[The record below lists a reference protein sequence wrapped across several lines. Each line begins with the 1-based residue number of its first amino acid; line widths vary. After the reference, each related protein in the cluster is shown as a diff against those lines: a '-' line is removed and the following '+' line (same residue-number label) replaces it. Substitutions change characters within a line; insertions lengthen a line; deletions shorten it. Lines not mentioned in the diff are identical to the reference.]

1 MVKFKGRLDM
11 KQYVKNKSLKWGF
24 KFRHRCTSKS
34 GYLYHFDLYLEKK
47 ENAKENLGGS
57 IVLVLT
63 ECIKYTN
70 CPIFF
75 DSFFNSPLLIAK
87 LFDKGVYAV
96 ETTRENRK
104 DMSEITSIKN
114 IKRDDDERL
123 FSEKMDCCKWFDNL
137 SVTVLFHNFEGM
149 ATASTTP

>member
-11 KQYVKNKSLKWGF
+11 KQYIKNKSIKWGF
-24 KFRHRCTSKS
+24 KFCHRCTSKS

-47 ENAKENLGGS
+47 EKAKENLGGS

-70 CPIFF
+70 WPIFF

-96 ETTRENRK
+96 ETTRKNRK

-114 IKRDDDERL
+114 
-123 FSEKMDCCKWFDNL
+123 MDCCKWIDNL
-137 SVTVLFHNFEGM
+137 SVTVLFHNVEGM
-149 ATASTTP
+149 TTTSNTP